1 MPIPKRGKVCYTEQ
15 NAERRQTVVK
25 KKTKRRKKQTK
36 QKNLPL
42 IQLVSSLLLLAVFPL
57 VLIMLANREPEL
69 PYINPYRAEDF
80 VTENGF
86 MKCLT
91 TDSVPGIDVSYYQGN
106 IDWEQVRQSGVE
118 FAFVRL
124 GFRRSSTG
132 TLGED
137 ELAMKNLREAK
148 KAGLKVGAYF
158 FSQALS
164 AEEAKEEAEFALGI
178 LKGYQLDL
186 PLAYDWE
193 TVEGSGRTDGMTP
206 ETLTKCVKAFCKAVE
221 NAGYESMVYFNHDL
235 SQTLLDVRQLGG
247 RTVWFAM
254 YHTYPD
260 APCKPAYWQ
269 YSDKGTV
276 PGIEGN
282 VDLNLYLP

>member
-1 MPIPKRGKVCYTEQ
+1 V
-15 NAERRQTVVK
+15 AK

-42 IQLVSSLLLLAVFPL
+42 IQLVCSLLLLAVFPL
-57 VLIMLANREPEL
+57 VLIMLSNRKPEL

-80 VTENGF
+80 VMENGF

-91 TDSVPGIDVSYYQGN
+91 TKSVPGIDVSLYQGD

-118 FAFVRL
+118 FAFVRI

-137 ELAMKNLREAK
+137 ELGMKNLREAK

-164 AEEAKEEAEFALGI
+164 AEEAKEEAEFAVGI

-193 TVEGSGRTDGMTP
+193 TVEGSARTDGMTT
-206 ETLTKCVKAFCKAVE
+206 ETLTKCIKSFCKVVE
-221 NAGYESMVYFNHDL
+221 DAGYESMVYFNREL
-235 SQTLLDVRQLGG
+235 SQNLLDIRQLGG
-247 RTVWFAM
+247 RSVWFAM

-260 APCKPAYWQ
+260 APCKPLYWQ
-269 YSDKGTV
+269 YSDQGTV
-276 PGIEGN
+276 PGIEGH

>member
-1 MPIPKRGKVCYTEQ
+1 M
-15 NAERRQTVVK
+15 AK
-25 KKTKRRKKQTK
+25 KKTTRRKKQTK
-36 QKNLPL
+36 QAKQTNLPL
-42 IQLVSSLLLLAVFPL
+42 IQLIASLLLLTVFPL
-57 VLIMLANREPEL
+57 VLIMLANRKQDL

-80 VTENGF
+80 VYEDGF

-91 TDSVPGIDVSYYQGN
+91 TESVPGIDVSYYQGD

-137 ELAMKNLREAK
+137 ELAMKNLREAR
-148 KAGLKVGAYF
+148 KAGLKVGGYF
-158 FSQALS
+158 FSQAIS
-164 AEEAKEEAEFALGI
+164 TAEAKEEAEFALKI
-178 LKGYQLDL
+178 LKGFQLDL

-193 TVEGSGRTDGMTP
+193 TVEGSARTDSMTS
-206 ETLTKCVKAFCKAVE
+206 ETLSKCVKSFCKVVE
-221 NAGYESMVYFNHDL
+221 DAGYDSMVYFNRDL
-235 SQTLLDVRQLGG
+235 SQTLLDIRQLGG
-247 RTVWFAM
+247 KPVWFAM

-260 APCKPAYWQ
+260 APCKPLYWQ
-269 YSDKGTV
+269 YTDQGTV